1 VGWPMGDARAVEI
14 SVSTSAHVGICVRVA
29 STALADCSGD
39 ERVERPQFGD
49 VAA

>member
-1 VGWPMGDARAVEI
+1 MGWPLGDARAVEI
-14 SVSTSAHVGICVRVA
+14 SVSTSAHVGVCARGA

-39 ERVERPQFGD
+39 ERVERPQLGD